1 MTRTIKEAAPRPL
14 ATDTHVADRGGW
26 RDPWVE
32 S

>member
-1 MTRTIKEAAPRPL
+1 MTKTIKEAAPRPL
-14 ATDTHVADRGGW
+14 AAETLVADRGCW